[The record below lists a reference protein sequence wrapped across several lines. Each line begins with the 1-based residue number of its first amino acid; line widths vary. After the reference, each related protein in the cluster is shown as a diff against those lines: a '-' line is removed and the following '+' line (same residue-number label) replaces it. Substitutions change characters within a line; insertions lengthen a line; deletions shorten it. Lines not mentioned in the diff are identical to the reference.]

1 MSNNEG
7 PFFNAQFKLDPLPPN
22 EGGLADE
29 HCKAKLTQIQDIG
42 RHRHEQV
49 RIEFQTA
56 SGLISAIYTVS
67 TFHKDAELVSLGD
80 KIKTQVDNCQLSPD
94 HKCNGVV
101 KDQIMIKGLSEGD
114 AKDKDELIELL
125 KVGQN
130 RKLVVIASH
139 GGDIEPWTDIQ
150 AEHVRSHLPDEPDDR
165 VTLWMCK
172 GFVTPGNDDDKDAYK
187 RWHITAT
194 EIS

>member
-1 MSNNEG
+1 MSNNVKSFETE
-7 PFFNAQFKLDPLPPN
+7 FKLDIPPSN
-22 EGGLADE
+22 SALTSE
-29 HCKAKLTQIQDIG
+29 HCRANRHQIENIG